1 MNTKIISAIVI
12 IAAMVAVIPA
22 FMVPANA
29 QFNTNNSIG
38 DKTVTQTQTANA
50 NGGTGGNGGVSV
62 GGSANGGSANGGTIT
77 QSQGFCEQN
86 AQSGAFG
93 SSSNRDVGIVRDS
106 GNGNIGKDC
115 S

>member
-1 MNTKIISAIVI
+1 MNTKIISALVI
-12 IAAMVAVIPA
+12 IAAMATVIPA

-29 QFNTNNSIG
+29 QFSAFNTNNSIG
-38 DKTVTQTQTANA
+38 DKTVTQTQVGV
-50 NGGTGGNGGVSV
+50 GGAGGAGGLAF
-62 GGSANGGSANGGTIT
+62 GGSANGGNGGDVT

-93 SSSNRDVGIVRDS
+93 SSINTDTGSVSNS
-106 GNGNIGKDC
+106 SKSIGKDC